1 MSPPLYALPLLLSK
15 NICGRGVSRAH
26 AEFICAVHTPP
37 PRYVLRSA
45 GNHNRTAARGE
56 SGERRLCD
64 DVQVALSAISVAG
77 VSVRRGEVGGL
88 QMQLNFLLLR
98 EGRVALAKDAWLGGA
113 GGGVIA
119 RVQGSEVQLTPAFV
133 PLRCRRRKTTAL
145 PENAHGNAVTTVILP

>member
-1 MSPPLYALPLLLSK
+1 VSPPLYALPLLLSK

-113 GGGVIA
+113 GGGGHCTCSGQRGA
-119 RVQGSEVQLTPAFV
+119 
-133 PLRCRRRKTTAL
+133 
-145 PENAHGNAVTTVILP
+145 AHTCVRAAAMQAAEDDSAA